1 MASKRKSTVPCMI
14 PSKSKHM
21 REDIILGCLPEL
33 LPTIP
38 EDSILS
44 ISSKD
49 EDTQRFH
56 DFSKAEPKT
65 SCWERGTYSCPLCCF
80 KSGDLNLFLHHMDNC
95 HMDFHAQP
103 NFYCLPC
110 KVSAV
115 KFEGL
120 ALHNAK
126 SHPELHSAHKR
137 VSLQVTKRDGA
148 ITVEQTLFTEE
159 DLSESGISI
168 TKTPIMK
175 MTKGGHKK
183 IVVSHTVEVHRAEPS
198 SDKPATVT
206 NGTSVRTLP
215 LTTSPHIIGGISAS
229 PVHKIPNTLG
239 ILGMHNR
246 GPLWNSNPSS
256 PDSNTDL
263 PKVMIPLSSIPTY
276 DPTMDLSSF
285 LKTSFGKFPYPTKA
299 ELCYLT
305 VVSGFPEEQ
314 IKLWFTA
321 QRLKQGISWSPEEI
335 EDTRRKMFNTVF
347 QVAPKTSH
355 HQMHN
360 SISQQC
366 VSVQSNSLSSNYIPQ
381 IPKGSVMGWKGGV
394 IVSHP
399 SVTQATSLK
408 HQQQPVVQTPRVN
421 IHHAVITKE
430 TGNELSC
437 RTAENC
443 NIVGRGGSVNNHGH
457 TGKGETGCSSSI
469 KTGVSC
475 LPGIPKSQNNS
486 YSEGS
491 IMTLTN
497 IVRKIDCHINDR
509 NANCTSKSN
518 ISPTSIYGQQKASS
532 KAKENSN
539 SSFATTSKYNNGST
553 YKSTSHSTICTKREG
568 YILDHTSKSNADTSV
583 ICSSSNIQ
591 AEEFIPPL
599 AHILVPQPGSL
610 MDPSLGKGKVLPEQP
625 VTLKQN
631 FIHNSFP
638 EQKQFLAPQGQPY
651 HIRSLTDSQSAVG
664 GTFNNMPQSSLQSSP
679 SASSC
684 LQEETSQHSSPSPS
698 APQEQHSPKTLLGA
712 PQVQSTDF
720 TAVHYKEHDPK
731 HLPALDK
738 DFNQSHFDRERL
750 HRNIAQKENEGR
762 VSEQHSGI
770 TNTFYKADKNEHSNL
785 LNTLHTFTKDNTNQA
800 KQGMP
805 LLRQYIQEVDQWESN
820 SDYHEELNVSPMKI
834 NVIALNKEESL
845 YKTNSKQL
853 ISKPLENLIN
863 DGGPSHKK
871 QSTESYRHAPEVAED
886 GISDISNTEPHQ
898 PDNLVGL
905 ETEQVES
912 DLRPERKII
921 FQSLDSETPMLPIKK
936 KSKEATMDLDKPT
949 TGEQDYWEIKDEKHQ
964 QPMGNQSL
972 RGHQAQ
978 DSQSRDCLRG
988 ELLKV

>member
-56 DFSKAEPKT
+56 DLSKAETKT

-80 KSGDLNLFLHHMDNC
+80 KSRDLNLFLHHMDSC

-103 NFYCLPC
+103 NFYCLSC

-126 SHPELHSAHKR
+126 SHPELHTAHKR

-148 ITVEQTLFTEE
+148 IIVEQRLFTEE
-159 DLSESGISI
+159 DFSESGISI

-198 SDKPATVT
+198 IDKPATVT
-206 NGTSVRTLP
+206 NGTSVRTFP
-215 LTTSPHIIGGISAS
+215 LTTSTHIIGGTGAP
-229 PVHKIPNTLG
+229 PVYKIPNTLG
-239 ILGMHNR
+239 IPRMHNR
-246 GPLWNSNPSS
+246 GPLWNSNMSS
-256 PDSNTDL
+256 PDLNADL

-276 DPTMDLSSF
+276 DPAMDLSSF

-347 QVAPKTSH
+347 QATPKTSQNQSH
-355 HQMHN
+355 HN
-360 SISQQC
+360 ISQHC
-366 VSVQSNSLSSNYIPQ
+366 VSVQSATLSSNYIQQ

-394 IVSHP
+394 IVSQP
-399 SVTQATSLK
+399 SMTQAASLK
-408 HQQQPVVQTPRVN
+408 LQQQQPVVQAPQVN

-437 RTAENC
+437 RTAENG
-443 NIVGRGGSVNNHGH
+443 NNASRGGSVSNHGH

-469 KTGVSC
+469 
-475 LPGIPKSQNNS
+475 LPGASKSQNSS

-491 IMTLTN
+491 IMNLTN

-509 NANCTSKSN
+509 NANCTSKTKA
-518 ISPTSIYGQQKASS
+518 SPTSIYGQQKASNNT
-532 KAKENSN
+532 KESSN

-553 YKSTSHSTICTKREG
+553 YKSTSHISICTKREG
-568 YILDHTSKSNADTSV
+568 NILDHTSKSNTDTSV
-583 ICSSSNIQ
+583 ICSNSNIRTD
-591 AEEFIPPL
+591 EFLPPL
-599 AHILVPQPGSL
+599 THTLVPQPGS
-610 MDPSLGKGKVLPEQP
+610 MDLSFGKGKVLPELP
-625 VTLKQN
+625 GTLKQS
-631 FIHNSFP
+631 FTHNSFP
-638 EQKQFLAPQGQPY
+638 EQKRFLVPQGQPY
-651 HIRSLTDSQSAVG
+651 HIHTLTESQSALG
-664 GTFNNMPQSSLQSSP
+664 GSFINLPQSSLQSNSA
-679 SASSC
+679 ASSRI
-684 LQEETSQHSSPSPS
+684 QDEPSQHSSPPLS
-698 APQEQHSPKTLLGA
+698 APQEQHSPKALLGA

-720 TAVHYKEHDPK
+720 TALHYKEQDPK

-738 DFNQSHFDRERL
+738 DSKQSSFDKERF
-750 HRNIAQKENEGR
+750 HRNATQKENEGT
-762 VSEQHSGI
+762 HSGI
-770 TNTFYKADKNEHSNL
+770 TNTFYTTDKNEQSKIVNA
-785 LNTLHTFTKDNTNQA
+785 LHTFTNDNTNKA
-800 KQGMP
+800 KQAMP
-805 LLRQYIQEVDQWESN
+805 LLRQYIQEVDHWESN
-820 SDYHEELNVSPMKI
+820 CNHLEESNMSPMKI
-834 NVIALNKEESL
+834 NVIALNKNESL
-845 YKTNSKQL
+845 YKTNSKQI
-853 ISKPLENLIN
+853 ISKPSESLISGNDSSHKNESSAWQESLRLVPVDAEHHMSDIGNTESHQPEKPVALEN
-863 DGGPSHKK
+863 
-871 QSTESYRHAPEVAED
+871 Q
-886 GISDISNTEPHQ
+886 
-898 PDNLVGL
+898 
-905 ETEQVES
+905 QVKH
-912 DLRPERKII
+912 DLCPERKSI
-921 FQSLDSETPMLPIKK
+921 FLDSEAPMLPMKK
-936 KSKEATMDLDKPT
+936 KSQEAMAELDKST
-949 TGEQDYWEIKDEKHQ
+949 TGEQDYWEIKDDEHQ

>member
-49 EDTQRFH
+49 EETRFH

-80 KSGDLNLFLHHMDNC
+80 ESGDLNLFLHHMDNC

-103 NFYCLPC
+103 NFYCLSC

-126 SHPELHSAHKR
+126 SHPELHSVHKR

-148 ITVEQTLFTEE
+148 ITVEQTLFTEA

-175 MTKGGHKK
+175 ITKGGHKK
-183 IVVSHTVEVHRAEPS
+183 IVVSHTVEVQRAEPS
-198 SDKPATVT
+198 IDKPATVT

-215 LTTSPHIIGGISAS
+215 LTTSSHIIGGIIAS
-229 PVHKIPNTLG
+229 PVHKIPNALG
-239 ILGMHNR
+239 IPGMHNR

-256 PDSNTDL
+256 PDSNADL

-276 DPTMDLSSF
+276 DPAMDLSSF

-347 QVAPKTSH
+347 QATPKTSRNQSH
-355 HQMHN
+355 HPF
-360 SISQQC
+360 SQHC
-366 VSVQSNSLSSNYIPQ
+366 VSVQSASLISNSTQQ

-394 IVSHP
+394 IVSQS
-399 SVTQATSLK
+399 SVTKATSLK
-408 HQQQPVVQTPRVN
+408 QQQQPVVQTPQVN

-430 TGNELSC
+430 TGKELSC

-443 NIVGRGGSVNNHGH
+443 KIAGRGGSVSNHGH
-457 TGKGETGCSSSI
+457 TGKGCSSSI
-469 KTGVSC
+469 KTSVSC
-475 LPGIPKSQNNS
+475 LPGVPKSQNSS
-486 YSEGS
+486 YIEGS

-497 IVRKIDCHINDR
+497 IVSKIDCHVNDR
-509 NANCTSKSN
+509 NANCSSKSN
-518 ISPTSIYGQQKASS
+518 ISPTSIHGQQKASS
-532 KAKENSN
+532 NAKENGN

-553 YKSTSHSTICTKREG
+553 YKSTSHSTICTKSERN
-568 YILDHTSKSNADTSV
+568 ILDHTSKSNTDTSV
-583 ICSSSNIQ
+583 ICSSSSNIQ
-591 AEEFIPPL
+591 TEKFIPPL
-599 AHILVPQPGSL
+599 THSLFPQPGSL
-610 MDPSLGKGKVLPEQP
+610 MDPSLRKGKVLPEQP
-625 VTLKQN
+625 VTLKQS

-638 EQKQFLAPQGQPY
+638 EQKQLLAPQGQPY
-651 HIRSLTDSQSAVG
+651 HIRTLTDSQSAVG
-664 GTFNNMPQSSLQSSP
+664 GSFSNLPQSSLQSNP
-679 SASSC
+679 AASSC
-684 LQEETSQHSSPSPS
+684 LQEETSQHSLS

-712 PQVQSTDF
+712 PQVQSTGS

-731 HLPALDK
+731 HLLALDK
-738 DFNQSHFDRERL
+738 DSKQSNFDNERL
-750 HRNIAQKENEGR
+750 HRNITQKENEVS
-762 VSEQHSGI
+762 VSEHHSGL
-770 TNTFYKADKNEHSNL
+770 TNTFYKADSNEHSNL
-785 LNTLHTFTKDNTNQA
+785 INTLDTFTNNNTNKA

-805 LLRQYIQEVDQWESN
+805 LLQQYIQKVDQWESN
-820 SDYHEELNVSPMKI
+820 SDYHEESNVIPMKI

-845 YKTNSKQL
+845 YKTNSKQQ
-853 ISKPLENLIN
+853 ISKSLENLIN
-863 DGGPSHKK
+863 DGGPSHKNK
-871 QSTESYRHAPEVAED
+871 SSEWLESYQHVPVEAEER
-886 GISDISNTEPHQ
+886 ISDIGNTEPHQ

-905 ETEQVES
+905 ETEQVKH
-912 DLRPERKII
+912 DLHPERKII
-921 FQSLDSETPMLPIKK
+921 FQSLDSETPTLPIKN
-936 KSKEATMDLDKPT
+936 KSKEATVDLDKST
-949 TGEQDYWEIKDEKHQ
+949 AGEQDYWEIKDEEHQ

>member
-44 ISSKD
+44 ISSKV

-56 DFSKAEPKT
+56 DFSKAEQKT

-126 SHPELHSAHKR
+126 SHPELHAAHKR

-198 SDKPATVT
+198 SNKPATVT

-215 LTTSPHIIGGISAS
+215 LTTSPHIISGIRAS

-239 ILGMHNR
+239 IPGMHNR

-276 DPTMDLSSF
+276 DPAMDLSSF

-347 QVAPKTSH
+347 QATPKTSRISWSPEEIEDTRRKMFNTVFQATPKTSRNQSH
-355 HQMHN
+355 HP
-360 SISQQC
+360 ISQHC
-366 VSVQSNSLSSNYIPQ
+366 VSVQSASLISNSTQQ

-394 IVSHP
+394 IVSQP

-408 HQQQPVVQTPRVN
+408 QQQQAVVQMPQVN

-430 TGNELSC
+430 TGKELSC
-437 RTAENC
+437 QKTENC
-443 NIVGRGGSVNNHGH
+443 NIAGRGGSVSNHGH
-457 TGKGETGCSSSI
+457 TGKGCSSSI
-469 KTGVSC
+469 KTSVSC
-475 LPGIPKSQNNS
+475 LPGVPKSQNSS
-486 YSEGS
+486 YIEGS

-497 IVRKIDCHINDR
+497 IVRKIDCHVNDR

-532 KAKENSN
+532 NAKENSN
-539 SSFATTSKYNNGST
+539 SSFATTN
-553 YKSTSHSTICTKREG
+553 
-568 YILDHTSKSNADTSV
+568 HTSKSNTDTSV

-591 AEEFIPPL
+591 TEEFIPPL
-599 AHILVPQPGSL
+599 THSLVPQPGSL

-625 VTLKQN
+625 VTLKQS
-631 FIHNSFP
+631 FIRNSFP
-638 EQKQFLAPQGQPY
+638 EQKPFLAPQGQSY
-651 HIRSLTDSQSAVG
+651 HIRTLIDSQSAVG
-664 GTFNNMPQSSLQSSP
+664 ASFSNLPQSSLQSNP
-679 SASSC
+679 AAISC
-684 LQEETSQHSSPSPS
+684 LQEETSQHSSSSLS
-698 APQEQHSPKTLLGA
+698 ASQEQNSPKILLGA
-712 PQVQSTDF
+712 PQVQSLDS

-731 HLPALDK
+731 HLLALDK
-738 DFNQSHFDRERL
+738 DSKQSNFDKERL
-750 HRNIAQKENEGR
+750 HRNIMQKENKGSI
-762 VSEQHSGI
+762 SEHNSGI
-770 TNTFYKADKNEHSNL
+770 TNTFYKADRNEHSNL
-785 LNTLHTFTKDNTNQA
+785 INTLDTFTNNNTNKA
-800 KQGMP
+800 KQGMQ
-805 LLRQYIQEVDQWESN
+805 LLQQYIQKVDQWESN
-820 SDYHEELNVSPMKI
+820 SDYHEESNVSPMKI
-834 NVIALNKEESL
+834 NVIALHKEESL
-845 YKTNSKQL
+845 SKTNSKQQ
-853 ISKPLENLIN
+853 ISKSLENLIN
-863 DGGPSHKK
+863 DGGPSHKN
-871 QSTESYRHAPEVAED
+871 QSLEWHESYRHVPVKDEER
-886 GISDISNTEPHQ
+886 ISDISNTEPHQ

-905 ETEQVES
+905 ETEQVKC
-912 DLRPERKII
+912 DLHPERKII

-949 TGEQDYWEIKDEKHQ
+949 TGEQDYWEIKDEEHQ

-978 DSQSRDCLRG
+978 DSQSR
-988 ELLKV
+988 

>member
-1 MASKRKSTVPCMI
+1 MASKRKSSVPCMI
-14 PSKSKHM
+14 LSKSKHM
-21 REDIILGCLPEL
+21 REDIILGWLPEL

-49 EDTQRFH
+49 EETQRFH

-80 KSGDLNLFLHHMDNC
+80 ESGDLNLFLQHIDNC

-103 NFYCLPC
+103 KFYCLSC

-126 SHPELHSAHKR
+126 SHPELHSVHKR

-159 DLSESGISI
+159 DECGISI

-183 IVVSHTVEVHRAEPS
+183 IVVSHTVEVQQAEPCS
-198 SDKPATVT
+198 NKPATVT

-215 LTTSPHIIGGISAS
+215 LTTSSHIIGGISAS
-229 PVHKIPNTLG
+229 PVHKIHNTLG
-239 ILGMHNR
+239 IPGVHNR
-246 GPLWNSNPSS
+246 GPLWNSNLSQ
-256 PDSNTDL
+256 PDSNVDL

-276 DPTMDLSSF
+276 DPAMDLSSF

-347 QVAPKTSH
+347 QATPKTSRNQSNH
-355 HQMHN
+355 P
-360 SISQQC
+360 ISQHC
-366 VSVQSNSLSSNYIPQ
+366 VSVRTASLISNSTQQ

-394 IVSHP
+394 IVSQP

-408 HQQQPVVQTPRVN
+408 QQQQAVVQIPQVN

-430 TGNELSC
+430 TGKELSC
-437 RTAENC
+437 RIAENC
-443 NIVGRGGSVNNHGH
+443 NIAGRGGSVSNHGH
-457 TGKGETGCSSSI
+457 TGKGCNSSI
-469 KTGVSC
+469 KTSVSC
-475 LPGIPKSQNNS
+475 LPGVPQSQNSS
-486 YSEGS
+486 YTEGS

-497 IVRKIDCHINDR
+497 IVRKIDCHVNDR

-532 KAKENSN
+532 NAKENSN

-553 YKSTSHSTICTKREG
+553 YKITSHSTICTKREG
-568 YILDHTSKSNADTSV
+568 NILDPTSKSNTDTSV

-591 AEEFIPPL
+591 TEEFMPPL
-599 AHILVPQPGSL
+599 AHSLVPQPGFL

-625 VTLKQN
+625 VTLKQSL
-631 FIHNSFP
+631 IHNSFP

-651 HIRSLTDSQSAVG
+651 HIRSLIDSQSAVG
-664 GTFNNMPQSSLQSSP
+664 ASFSNLSQSSLQSNP
-679 SASSC
+679 TASSC
-684 LQEETSQHSSPSPS
+684 LQGERSQNSSSSLS
-698 APQEQHSPKTLLGA
+698 APQEQHSPNTLLGT
-712 PQVQSTDF
+712 PQVQSIDSA
-720 TAVHYKEHDPK
+720 AVHYKEHDPK
-731 HLPALDK
+731 HLLALDK
-738 DFNQSHFDRERL
+738 DSKQPNFDKERL
-750 HRNIAQKENEGR
+750 HRNITRKEIEGSI
-762 VSEQHSGI
+762 SEHRSGI
-770 TNTFYKADKNEHSNL
+770 TNSFYMAGRNEHSNL
-785 LNTLHTFTKDNTNQA
+785 INTLDTFTNNNTNKA
-800 KQGMP
+800 KQGMQ
-805 LLRQYIQEVDQWESN
+805 LLQQYIQKVDQWESN
-820 SDYHEELNVSPMKI
+820 SDYHEESNVSPMKI

-845 YKTNSKQL
+845 YKTNSKQQ
-853 ISKPLENLIN
+853 ISKSLENLIN
-863 DGGPSHKK
+863 DGDPSHKNE
-871 QSTESYRHAPEVAED
+871 SSECHESYRHVPVEAEER
-886 GISDISNTEPHQ
+886 ISDIGNTEPHQ
-898 PDNLVGL
+898 PDNLAGL
-905 ETEQVES
+905 ETEKVKR
-912 DLRPERKII
+912 DLQPERKSI
-921 FQSLDSETPMLPIKK
+921 FQNLDSETPMLP
-936 KSKEATMDLDKPT
+936 KSIEGTMDLDKSST
-949 TGEQDYWEIKDEKHQ
+949 EEQDYWDIKDEEHQ
-964 QPMGNQSL
+964 QPMDNQSL